1 MTITFPISQ
10 SRQRPKPNLRHL
22 ILSRKLKM
30 CQCIYQL
37 GAFVNR
43 SEGGESVKATFSE
56 KNSDLN
62 ESYPY
67 ITGENLRRVK
77 ANFMNLY

>member
-1 MTITFPISQ
+1 
-10 SRQRPKPNLRHL
+10 
-22 ILSRKLKM
+22 M

-43 SEGGESVKATFSE
+43 SEGGESVKATVSE
-56 KNSDLN
+56 KKSDLN
-62 ESYPY
+62 ESYRY
-67 ITGENLRRVK
+67 ITGENFRRVK